1 MSIRYLPDSPPVF
14 LPRTP
19 EAARPAAPPGG
30 ETEAAPVPAPAGAW
44 ADRDLDAA
52 FFDVHRGAGERQ
64 HRVRSPETWERARED
79 YAAGLSAAAVC
90 DRYDIGRS
98 AFHERA
104 RREGWRRADL
114 PDPEPLDLAAVRR
127 DPLELADMT
136 YGRAA
141 MAIEG
146 GRALEAHRWLKLTDA
161 MIAVA
166 RELGQGERPGRASRV
181 SEAFTEMNET
191 DSPE

>member
-14 LPRTP
+14 RPLAREPGARAAP
-19 EAARPAAPPGG
+19 SPDCAEAAQW
-30 ETEAAPVPAPAGAW
+30 PAPAGAW
-44 ADRDLDAA
+44 ADGDLDEA
-52 FFDVHRGAGERQ
+52 FFDVHRGAGERPY
-64 HRVRSPETWERARED
+64 RVRSPETWERARED

-114 PDPEPLDLAAVRR
+114 PDPEPLDPAAVRK
-127 DPLELADMT
+127 DPLDLADMT

-166 RELGQGERPGRASRV
+166 RELGQGERPGRAS
-181 SEAFTEMNET
+181 EAFTEMNET